1 MRDCIGLL
9 YFALWLVH
17 RTKMIDKL
25 SSSTPSHRA
34 NFSSVQS
41 DARLYWFALL
51 CSLIGS
57 EIWRHSINQSDAKLR
72 LITSRSPAFSRALS
86 SILVFTLSSHWL
98 LEVSSFHVIGR
109 CDFFDWR
116 SIEKY
121 KIQVNV
127 FSSKQS
133 FWYPLAISWIFFDH
147 MNEFNLAERPSK
159 SKTRETS
166 LGEMWK
172 CFFFFSSLVW
182 MSGVIKP
189 RHSQVSVSEH
199 VSWSLSFF
207 SFFRKP
213 KIQWYTEFSQTNP
226 AVDENRPAN

>member
-1 MRDCIGLL
+1 MCQFTSLL
-9 YFALWLVH
+9 TEHF
-17 RTKMIDKL
+17 D
-25 SSSTPSHRA
+25 
-34 NFSSVQS
+34 FQS
-41 DARLYWFALL
+41 DAKLYWFALL

-86 SILVFTLSSHWL
+86 SILVFTLRSHWL

-159 SKTRETS
+159 SKTKETS

-172 CFFFFSSLVW
+172 CFFFFHPWFECLV
-182 MSGVIKP
+182 
-189 RHSQVSVSEH
+189 
-199 VSWSLSFF
+199 LSNHDIVRFLWA
-207 SFFRKP
+207 SM
-213 KIQWYTEFSQTNP
+213 
-226 AVDENRPAN
+226 